1 VSEAVCRRASI
12 WVPPP
17 TSSDH
22 RPPKTAQVSGV
33 ARQRPSATLAPCR
46 LRRLART
53 GPPRGIGVTVVSAH
67 HQLQMSAAEAPQL
80 PPGSPVRQRPSRQ
93 TARQIPSF
101 QLEVESS
108 GNAAVQRVQ
117 PPLTWS
123 NGEQRAVR
131 TASGN
136 AASTPLPA
144 ARPRTVA
151 PRPQFEGSF
160 DSGVTAPAPVR
171 RPPPASLYAADTTAT
186 ATAPAAYRPRSS
198 PADSGVAP
206 GPRPA
211 ELQVESFQRQK
222 SRERGLAAQQ
232 AQYQNP
238 PVGAPYRQTGAAP
251 ALDAVGVAAVPY
263 TRVAR
268 VPAPPT
274 PPGPLLESRWESRG
288 SVAQAPPPPVA
299 SAPPSWGTAPS
310 NSRPA
315 SRTISGSR
323 LPGSMEA
330 EVERPR
336 RTNSKLS
343 WADSDGVVGLPT
355 ASSSG
360 RVLAPVR
367 THSSGSSSAARRR
380 IAEDAPPPRIP
391 RSQRSNELAQAQ
403 KSVSGN
409 GLEVDESRKPRS
421 RSGNSIGIAAPLTPT
436 PGSSGA
442 QIRGSA
448 AAAQKS
454 GQVSASGR
462 TASSSSMPAPQRTR
476 SIREAAAYV
485 KQKLSVELG
494 GCYSSAATR
503 AAEREEAERQRQEDE
518 LLAEERQIEAD
529 RRRAAAL
536 RADSAQR
543 AAQQAE
549 IQRSLSARRRAAQ
562 VARDEVSKAQATV
575 QKVTANSTPETTAID
590 ACTVQ

>member
-1 VSEAVCRRASI
+1 
-12 WVPPP
+12 
-17 TSSDH
+17 
-22 RPPKTAQVSGV
+22 
-33 ARQRPSATLAPCR
+33 
-46 LRRLART
+46 
-53 GPPRGIGVTVVSAH
+53 
-67 HQLQMSAAEAPQL
+67 
-80 PPGSPVRQRPSRQ
+80 
-93 TARQIPSF
+93 
-101 QLEVESS
+101 
-108 GNAAVQRVQ
+108 
-117 PPLTWS
+117 
-123 NGEQRAVR
+123 VR

-198 PADSGVAP
+198 PTDSGVAP
-206 GPRPA
+206 GLRPA
-211 ELQVESFQRQK
+211 ELQVESVQRQK

-232 AQYQNP
+232 PQYQHP
-238 PVGAPYRQTGAAP
+238 TVGAPYRQTGAAP
-251 ALDAVGVAAVPY
+251 ALDAGGVAAVPY

-268 VPAPPT
+268 VPAPPP

-288 SVAQAPPPPVA
+288 SVAQAPPPPGA
-299 SAPPSWGTAPS
+299 SALPSWGTAPPT
-310 NSRPA
+310 SRPA

-323 LPGSMEA
+323 LPGIMEP

-343 WADSDGVVGLPT
+343 WADSDGGAGLPT

-360 RVLAPVR
+360 RGLAPVR
-367 THSSGSSSAARRR
+367 AHSSGSSSAARRR

-403 KSVSGN
+403 RSGN
-409 GLEVDESRKPRS
+409 SLEVDESRKPRS

-442 QIRGSA
+442 QIRGSS

-518 LLAEERQIEAD
+518 RLAEERQIEAD

-562 VARDEVSKAQATV
+562 IARDEVSKAQATV